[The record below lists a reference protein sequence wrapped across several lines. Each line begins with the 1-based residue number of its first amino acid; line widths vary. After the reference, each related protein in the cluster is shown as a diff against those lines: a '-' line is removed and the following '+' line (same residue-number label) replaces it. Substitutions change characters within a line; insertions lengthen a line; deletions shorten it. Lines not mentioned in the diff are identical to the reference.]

1 MENQILETLRMLD
14 QDKITNKDF
23 MWEYLK
29 CKIRKFTVNFSK
41 DLVTRENKY
50 QNVLE
55 RELKKLEKILT
66 NFKNKLVLSHM

>member
-14 QDKITNKDF
+14 QDKITNKDL

-41 DLVTRENKY
+41 DLVIEENKD
-50 QNVLE
+50 QNFLE
-55 RELKKLEKILT
+55 RELKKLEETLT

>member
-14 QDKITNKDF
+14 QDKITNEDL

-41 DLVTRENKY
+41 DLVTKENKY

-55 RELKKLEKILT
+55 RKLKKLEKILT